1 MIKYVVLDHEHGML
15 FWPKVEEISMT
26 NGRDFLTNCQ
36 DFVTSGRDFTTNS
49 QDFMMNGQD
58 FY

>member
-1 MIKYVVLDHEHGML
+1 ML

-26 NGRDFLTNCQ
+26 NSRDFLANCQ

-49 QDFMMNGQD
+49 QDFHD
-58 FY
+58 ERSRFS